1 MSAFNTVRFRVKS
14 GQEQKFLDAHRGGKA
29 SWPGLLRGE
38 IIQTGERTF
47 CLIAEWTDTEAIA
60 AARSRM
66 IATLDSFRDTLEDQG
81 EGRGVTDAVSG
92 PVVVELTV

>member
-47 CLIAEWTDTEAIA
+47 CLIAEWTDTAAIA

>member
-1 MSAFNTVRFRVKS
+1 MSAFNIVRFRVKS

-38 IIQTGERTF
+38 IIQTGDRTF

-60 AARSRM
+60 AARSMM

>member
-1 MSAFNTVRFRVKS
+1 MSAFNIVRFRVKS

-38 IIQTGERTF
+38 IIQTGDRTF

-60 AARSRM
+60 AARSMM

-92 PVVVELTV
+92 PVVVELTT

>member
-81 EGRGVTDAVSG
+81 EGRGVTDAVPG

>member
-1 MSAFNTVRFRVKS
+1 MSAFNTVRFRMKS